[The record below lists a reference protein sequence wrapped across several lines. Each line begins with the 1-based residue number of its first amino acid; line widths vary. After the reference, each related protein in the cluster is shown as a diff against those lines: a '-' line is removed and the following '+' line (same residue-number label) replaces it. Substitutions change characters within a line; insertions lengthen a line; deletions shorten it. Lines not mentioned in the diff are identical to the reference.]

1 MKKKYIMHP
10 PAMIHSQFIY
20 CLSIITSKAIQHC
33 QTNNDKYTYI
43 NEDTN
48 CMFDTTNG
56 NVCAE

>member
-1 MKKKYIMHP
+1 MHP